1 MIGSW
6 GGPANVVSLDGATVG
21 TSPPKIDRNMGS
33 QESMKIGT
41 MAGCDRELD
50 LRGLA
55 CPLPVLKARKALL
68 GLAPGARLRVEADDP
83 LAVIDIPHF
92 CREAGH
98 ALLATEKRGEA
109 WVFLIER
116 GAQPPPG

>member
-1 MIGSW
+1 MSGVTW
-6 GGPANVVSLDGATVG
+6 
-21 TSPPKIDRNMGS
+21 
-33 QESMKIGT
+33 Q
-41 MAGCDRELD
+41 CDRRLD

-68 GLAPGARLRVEADDP
+68 GLAPGKRLLVEASDP
-83 LAVIDIPHF
+83 LAAIDIPHF

-98 ALLATEKRGEA
+98 TLVATEKRGDA

-116 GAQPPPG
+116 G